1 MLEMALMMY
10 AFNKI
15 IKKGFSPLITPSL
28 VREFS
33 LYGTGFFPALKDEIF
48 KIQDKTPDN
57 KDDDMYLAGTSEV
70 AILSYFS
77 DDILEKKNLPIKV
90 CAFSPCFRS
99 EVGSYGKDTKGLY
112 RIHEFMKI
120 EQIILC
126 ENDIKE
132 SEKCFKE
139 MLGIVEEI
147 LQELGLPYRIKNI
160 CTGDIGMGK
169 YYMNDVE
176 TYMPS
181 REDYG
186 ETHSCSNLTDWQ
198 TRRLNIRYKEGETK
212 KLCFALNNT
221 VIASPRIL
229 IPLLENNQLADG
241 SVKIPK
247 VL

>member
-1 MLEMALMMY
+1 MSLIDLEKGTKVHGFRGYYLKNEAAQLEMALMMY
-10 AFNKI
+10 ALNKL
-15 IKKGFSPLITPSL
+15 IKKGFTPLITPTL
-28 VREFS
+28 VKEFS
-33 LYGTGFFPALKDEIF
+33 LYGTGFFPALKEEIF
-48 KIQDKTPDN
+48 RIQDKTPDN
-57 KDDDMYLAGTSEV
+57 QNDNMYLAGTSEV

-77 DDILEKKNLPIKV
+77 DDVLEKKNLPIKV

-112 RIHEFMKI
+112 RIHEFMKV

-126 ENDIKE
+126 ENDLKK
-132 SEKCFKE
+132 SEMYFAE

-176 TYMPS
+176 TYMSS

-186 ETHSCSNLTDWQ
+186 ETHSCSNLTD
-198 TRRLNIRYKEGETK
+198 
-212 KLCFALNNT
+212 
-221 VIASPRIL
+221 
-229 IPLLENNQLADG
+229 
-241 SVKIPK
+241 
-247 VL
+247 